1 MVDCIDFHIDTA
13 YFVVPKPRR
22 IGLVG
27 CVKSKRDRPSP
38 ARDLYTS
45 PLFRGRRRHVEQTCD
60 RWFVLSAK
68 HGLVDPDTVLE
79 PYDQTLKRAGRA
91 ERQRWSAAVLKALEL
106 ELGSFSSTVFE
117 IHAGDDYRAFGLVDG
132 IRKLGGQVVV
142 PTDRLSLGQQLA
154 FYRTREWNK

>member
-1 MVDCIDFHIDTA
+1 MLE
-13 YFVVPKPRR
+13 PRR

-27 CVKSKRDRPSP
+27 CVKSKLDKPIS

-45 PLFRGRRRHVEQTCD
+45 PLFRGRRKYVERTCD

-79 PYDQTLKRAGRA
+79 PYDQTLKNSGRA
-91 ERQRWSAAVLKALEL
+91 ERRRWGAEVLYALKL
-106 ELGSFSSTVFE
+106 ELGAFSSTVFE

-132 IRKLGGQVVV
+132 IRELGGQVTL
-142 PTDRLSLGQQLA
+142 PTEGLSLGQQLE
-154 FYRTREWNK
+154 FYRARDWTK

>member
-1 MVDCIDFHIDTA
+1 MLTSPA
-13 YFVVPKPRR
+13 NMSSFVVPEPRR

-45 PLFRGRRRHVEQTCD
+45 PLFRGRRVRVEQSCD

-79 PYDQTLKRAGRA
+79 PYDHTLKGAGRA
-91 ERQRWSAAVLKALEL
+91 ERKRWSAAVLKALKL
-106 ELGSFSSTVFE
+106 ELGSFSFTVFE

-132 IRKLGGQVVV
+132 IRELGGQVVV
-142 PTDRLSLGQQLA
+142 PADGLSLGQQLA
-154 FYRTREWNK
+154 FYSARTSSK